1 MTVTYTHEV
10 ADCRGLGNFWRLLF
24 RWRGSIYKLVWPDLL
39 IYSLCYYS
47 CSAVYRLLLN
57 DYQKM
62 IFEKITLYCNHYS
75 DLIPVSFVLGFYVSI
90 VIQRWWAQYE
100 TLPWPDS
107 LSLFISTSI
116 QGQDNRGRLMRRTI
130 VRYVNLAFTI
140 TLTMITSRAK
150 KRFPTLDHLVE
161 SGLMTS
167 NEKKIFEGM
176 VSKTNHPL
184 HWLPLVWAG
193 SVVARARKENRIKDD
208 FAMKTIIDE
217 INNFRGKCGGL
228 LSYDWISIP
237 LVYTQVVT
245 LAVYSFFFSTIM
257 GRQFL
262 DPAKKFPNHDL
273 DFYVPVFTFLQF
285 FFYMGWL
292 KVAESLVNP
301 FGEDD
306 DDFEVNYLI
315 DRNLQISY
323 MIVDEMHEE
332 HPELIQDIYWDEV
345 FPVELP
351 YTVASEHF
359 RRDPPMGSTANMEVP
374 EAEQEFL
381 PVVDEEPEDED
392 EEKGTTNVFKKIGSL
407 LSIGSSHNS
416 GRKNSFISFFQGRM
430 FRNDTRSPEGSM
442 LSVRR
447 SRARGLNRS
456 ASRASAGSDTFH
468 MSEESLH
475 TVGGL
480 RSRPISIIREGKHSP
495 IMNMREGR
503 ISPSPHLRDIKH
515 SPNLTPSDTKNSP
528 NTIFRRQPSMQDDDG
543 PILIKIKRRDTEG
556 KPVDRKIGVM
566 ERDLFIVEDEEEPKR
581 ETKELKPKDQNPK
594 DQTLHPS
601 ETIKPSSSPER
612 YPPLYKTQVSAASG
626 WSDAS
631 RDNMSELVSS
641 PSQCSIRTNIFEAG
655 SRMNVGEEEE
665 DEAAKPLMSP
675 KYEGNEERNTII

>member
-1 MTVTYTHEV
+1 M
-10 ADCRGLGNFWRLLF
+10 
-24 RWRGSIYKLVWPDLL
+24 
-39 IYSLCYYS
+39 CYYT
-47 CSAVYRLLLN
+47 CSIIYRLVLN
-57 DYQKM
+57 EEQKK
-62 IFEKITLYCNHYS
+62 IFEMITLYCNHYS

-107 LSLFISTSI
+107 LSLFVSTSI

-161 SGLMTS
+161 AGLMTS
-167 NEKKIFEGM
+167 SEKKIFDGM
-176 VSKTNHPL
+176 AAKTNHPL

-193 SVVARARKENRIKDD
+193 SVVARARKENRIRDD

-245 LAVYSFFFSTIM
+245 LAVYSFFFSTVM

-323 MIVDEMHEE
+323 MIVDEMHDE
-332 HPELIQDIYWDEV
+332 HPELIQDIYWEEV
-345 FPVELP
+345 FPAELP
-351 YTVASEHF
+351 YTVAAEQF

-381 PVVDEEPEDED
+381 PIVDEEPEDED

-407 LSIGSSHNS
+407 LSLGSSHNS

-430 FRNDTRSPEGSM
+430 FRADNRTPEGSM

-447 SRARGLNRS
+447 SSRPRGLNRS
-456 ASRASAGSDTFH
+456 ASRVSTGSDIFH

-480 RSRPISIIREGKHSP
+480 RSRPISVIKEGKNSPILNTREG
-495 IMNMREGR
+495 
-503 ISPSPHLRDIKH
+503 
-515 SPNLTPSDTKNSP
+515 KNSP
-528 NTIFRRQPSMQDDDG
+528 NPHFRDIKNSPNATPREGKNSPNILFRRQPSMQDDDG
-543 PILIKIKRRDTEG
+543 PILIKIKRRDAED
-556 KPVDRKIGVM
+556 KPVDRKVGIM
-566 ERDLFIVEDEEEPKR
+566 ERELFIAEDEEEPKE
-581 ETKELKPKDQNPK
+581 ETKDLKPSDPK
-594 DQTLHPS
+594 PKEPNLSPPESIPPS
-601 ETIKPSSSPER
+601 ASTDRLPSN
-612 YPPLYKTQVSAASG
+612 YKTQISTASG
-626 WSDAS
+626 WSGLS
-631 RDNMSELVSS
+631 RDNLSELVSS

-655 SRMNVGEEEE
+655 SAINMGEDEE
-665 DEAAKPLMSP
+665 DEASKPLMSP
-675 KYEGNEERNTII
+675 KYENNEERDTII

>member
-10 ADCRGLGNFWRLLF
+10 AECRGLGNFWRLLF

-39 IYSLCYYS
+39 VYSMCYYT
-47 CSAVYRLLLN
+47 CSIIYRVVLN
-57 DYQKM
+57 EEQKK
-62 IFEKITLYCNHYS
+62 IFEMITLYCNHYS

-161 SGLMTS
+161 AGLMTV
-167 NEKKIFEGM
+167 NEKKIFDGM
-176 VSKTNHPL
+176 TAKTNHPL

-193 SVVARARKENRIKDD
+193 SVVARARKENRIRDD
-208 FAMKTIIDE
+208 FAVKTIIDE

-332 HPELIQDIYWDEV
+332 HPELIQDIYWEEV
-345 FPVELP
+345 FPAELP
-351 YTVASEHF
+351 YTIALSSSGGTRPWAAQRTWRCQKRIKNSCLSLTKNLKMRTKRRAPRTSSRRSAPFSPLGPRITPEGKTPLYPSSREGCSGVTIGPPKAACCLF
-359 RRDPPMGSTANMEVP
+359 DGRRDPEVSIDLLPGFLLEATSSTCLRNHCTRWEVY
-374 EAEQEFL
+374 A
-381 PVVDEEPEDED
+381 
-392 EEKGTTNVFKKIGSL
+392 
-407 LSIGSSHNS
+407 H
-416 GRKNSFISFFQGRM
+416 
-430 FRNDTRSPEGSM
+430 
-442 LSVRR
+442 
-447 SRARGLNRS
+447 
-456 ASRASAGSDTFH
+456 
-468 MSEESLH
+468 
-475 TVGGL
+475 
-480 RSRPISIIREGKHSP
+480 
-495 IMNMREGR
+495 
-503 ISPSPHLRDIKH
+503 
-515 SPNLTPSDTKNSP
+515 
-528 NTIFRRQPSMQDDDG
+528 G
-543 PILIKIKRRDTEG
+543 PY
-556 KPVDRKIGVM
+556 
-566 ERDLFIVEDEEEPKR
+566 
-581 ETKELKPKDQNPK
+581 
-594 DQTLHPS
+594 
-601 ETIKPSSSPER
+601 PSSR
-612 YPPLYKTQVSAASG
+612 RAKTA
-626 WSDAS
+626 
-631 RDNMSELVSS
+631 
-641 PSQCSIRTNIFEAG
+641 PT
-655 SRMNVGEEEE
+655 
-665 DEAAKPLMSP
+665 
-675 KYEGNEERNTII
+675 